1 MASSEIRVNTIKSRS
16 GLSTITL
23 SDTGNIIS
31 GITTIRGSFS
41 VESPDAF
48 NTNIYSVGVSTFSNL
63 HVGLGGTIITSIPTG
78 NVGISTTN
86 PQYTLDVAGDIN
98 FTGTFRQNGSAFVA
112 SRWTAGTGD
121 NIYRLDGNV
130 GIGTTNPTSKLTVD
144 GTVSLNGN
152 VTLGDNT
159 DDNISV
165 NGEFI
170 TNLIP
175 NVTNSYDLGSATQKW
190 RDIWIA
196 GTATAADF
204 NSTSDV
210 KWKQNIT
217 TIDDPLLKVMQIRG
231 VTFDWKHVQQTSAG
245 VIAQEVEKV
254 LPEIIKGEDGSKTV
268 NYNGL
273 IGLLVECIKDQ
284 QKQIDEIKK
293 MLENHK

>member
-31 GITTIRGSFS
+31 GVTTIRGSFS
-41 VESPDAF
+41 VESPDSF
-48 NTNIYSVGVSTFSNL
+48 NTNIYSVGVSTFANL
-63 HVGLGGTIITSIPTG
+63 HVGLGGTVITTVPAG

-144 GTVSLNGN
+144 GNVSLNGN

-159 DDNISV
+159 ADDITVS
-165 NGEFI
+165 GEFI
-170 TNLIP
+170 SNLIP
-175 NVTNSYDLGSATQKW
+175 NATNSFDLGSSTQKW
-190 RDIWIA
+190 RDVWVA
-196 GTATAADF
+196 GTTTSSDF
-204 NSTSDV
+204 NTTSDV
-210 KWKQNIT
+210 KWKKNIE
-217 TIDDPLLKVMQIRG
+217 TIDDPVSKVMQIRG
-231 VTFDWKHVQQTSAG
+231 VTFDWKHVQQSSAG
-245 VIAQEVEKV
+245 VIAQEIENVMPQIVRENNDTKV
-254 LPEIIKGEDGSKTV
+254 V

-273 IGLLVECIKDQ
+273 IGLLIEAIKQ
-284 QKQIDEIKK
+284 QQTQIDELYKR
-293 MLENHK
+293 LGE